1 MTDQEI
7 RAWLGPAWAE
17 APVEKVR
24 QAYDDALAISAA
36 IVLRDPLVA
45 VLQVLGSL
53 SSWEV
58 PWPDPEPV
66 VGWPELRL
74 CPAAW
79 GPGVD
84 LEAPIFRQLGHVRC
98 VERNE
103 WVATGD
109 LQRHQCHCNPYL
121 VGL

>member
-7 RAWLGPAWAE
+7 RSWLGPAWAE
-17 APVEKVR
+17 VPVERVR
-24 QAYDDALAISAA
+24 QAYDDALAISAG
-36 IVLRDPLVA
+36 IVLHDPLAA
-45 VLQVLGSL
+45 VLQVLGCL

-74 CPAAW
+74 CPADW

-84 LEAPIFRQLGHVRC
+84 LDAPIFGQLGHVRC
-98 VERNE
+98 LGRKE

-109 LQRHQCHCNPYL
+109 LLRHMRRCHP
-121 VGL
+121 GLMRR